1 MHSLAFHISSSLS
14 ERAHYRRNLALTLSQ
29 PALLC
34 SVFTLA
40 QNVSSLKA
48 SVLPSPCWEEG
59 EGGRETEREGRRR
72 KMEKS
77 GEKKA
82 NVATHWKAGERGR
95 RGRWHGWKERGQAV
109 CQREGGRRRLSMAEN
124 PVFSMTCS
132 VCYRALFTTYSIIS
146 SSLPLEVLVL
156 EYSRANHH
164 VIHSVSSD
172 LWLGIPHFSLH
183 L

>member
-48 SVLPSPCWEEG
+48 SALPSPCWEG

-95 RGRWHGWKERGQAV
+95 RGRWQGWKERGQAV
-109 CQREGGRRRLSMAEN
+109 CQREGGRRRLSMTEN
-124 PVFSMTCS
+124 PVISMTCS
-132 VCYRALFTTYSIIS
+132 ACYGALFTTYSIIS
-146 SSLPLEVLVL
+146 SSAPLV
-156 EYSRANHH
+156 EYSRANHC
-164 VIHSVSSD
+164 VIHSVLSD
-172 LWLGIPHFSLH
+172 LWLGIPYFCLH